1 MYKSMKFLLILL
13 LLPALITCYLFI
25 TKPKNMPF
33 MGHFD
38 DKILY
43 GSLYYID
50 KPDISYSYAKRDKV
64 NLKLHF
70 FIPKKS
76 ELKSSVLL
84 FHGGGWAFGSS
95 YSLFKI
101 CKSLAK
107 EGILCASADYR
118 LALKHDT
125 KVKDSMLDAADAY
138 KWMVKNSEKLNIKK
152 DQIMVGGGSS
162 GGHLAASLAMIPD
175 EKNETYDNIKAM
187 ILFNPA
193 LNTSALNAEIPEN
206 IDERRKNLWLY
217 VRKLFE
223 GKFEDLSPSN
233 FIRSDLPPSIIFHGE
248 KDKTIPIFL
257 IEDFT
262 KEMKEKGNQ
271 VDLLKWKDN
280 GHQFY
285 RWDKKA
291 YPEVME
297 KLVSFV
303 KAQSN

>member
-1 MYKSMKFLLILL
+1 MKFLLIFL

-33 MGHFD
+33 MGHFA

>member
-1 MYKSMKFLLILL
+1 MKFLLIIL

-33 MGHFD
+33 MGHFA

-223 GKFEDLSPSN
+223 GKFEDFSPSN

>member
-1 MYKSMKFLLILL
+1 MYIPMKFLLIFL
-13 LLPALITCYLFI
+13 LLPALIAGYLFI

-33 MGHFD
+33 IGHFA

-50 KPDISYSYAKRDKV
+50 KPDISYRYAKRDNV

-76 ELKSSVLL
+76 KIKSSVLL

-101 CKSLAK
+101 CKNLAE

-125 KVKDSMLDAADAY
+125 KVKDAMLDAADAY
-138 KWMVKNSEKLNIKK
+138 KWMVKNSDKLNIRK

-162 GGHLAASLAMIPD
+162 GGHLAASLAMIPNK
-175 EKNETYDNIKAM
+175 KNKTYDNIKAM

-193 LNTSALNAEIPEN
+193 LNTSFLNEEIPDN
-206 IDERRKNLWLY
+206 IDERRKKLWLY
-217 VRKLFE
+217 LRKLFE
-223 GKFEDLSPSN
+223 GKPEDLSPSN

-271 VDLLKWKDN
+271 VDLLKWKDS

-297 KLVSFV
+297 KLILFV
-303 KAQSN
+303 KAQSK

>member
-1 MYKSMKFLLILL
+1 MKFLLILL

-33 MGHFD
+33 MGHFA

>member
-1 MYKSMKFLLILL
+1 MKFLLILL
-13 LLPALITCYLFI
+13 LLPALIACYLFI

-33 MGHFD
+33 MGHFA

>member
-1 MYKSMKFLLILL
+1 
-13 LLPALITCYLFI
+13 
-25 TKPKNMPF
+25 
-33 MGHFD
+33 
-38 DKILY
+38 
-43 GSLYYID
+43 
-50 KPDISYSYAKRDKV
+50 
-64 NLKLHF
+64 
-70 FIPKKS
+70 
-76 ELKSSVLL
+76 
-84 FHGGGWAFGSS
+84 
-95 YSLFKI
+95 
-101 CKSLAK
+101 
-107 EGILCASADYR
+107 
-118 LALKHDT
+118 
-125 KVKDSMLDAADAY
+125 
-138 KWMVKNSEKLNIKK
+138 
-152 DQIMVGGGSS
+152 MVGGGSS

>member
-1 MYKSMKFLLILL
+1 MYKSMKFLLIFL

-33 MGHFD
+33 MGHFA

-76 ELKSSVLL
+76 KLKSSVLL

>member
-1 MYKSMKFLLILL
+1 MKFLLIFL

-33 MGHFD
+33 MGHFA

-118 LALKHDT
+118 LALKHNT

>member
-1 MYKSMKFLLILL
+1 MYKSMKFLLIFL

-33 MGHFD
+33 MGHFA

-70 FIPKKS
+70 FVPKKS
-76 ELKSSVLL
+76 KLKSSVLL

-193 LNTSALNAEIPEN
+193 LNTSALNVEIPEN
-206 IDERRKNLWLY
+206 IDERRKKLWLY

>member
-1 MYKSMKFLLILL
+1 MYKPMKFLLIIL

-33 MGHFD
+33 MGHFA

-223 GKFEDLSPSN
+223 GKFEDFSPSN

>member
-33 MGHFD
+33 MGHFA

-70 FIPKKS
+70 FVPKKS
-76 ELKSSVLL
+76 KLKSSVLL

>member
-1 MYKSMKFLLILL
+1 MYKSMKFLLIFL

-25 TKPKNMPF
+25 AKPKNMPF
-33 MGHFD
+33 MGHFA

>member
-1 MYKSMKFLLILL
+1 MYRPMKFLLIIL

-33 MGHFD
+33 MGHFA

>member
-1 MYKSMKFLLILL
+1 MKFLLIFL

-33 MGHFD
+33 MGHFA

-193 LNTSALNAEIPEN
+193 PNTSALNAEIPEN

>member
-1 MYKSMKFLLILL
+1 MYKSMKFLLIFL

-33 MGHFD
+33 MGHFA

-70 FIPKKS
+70 FVPKKS
-76 ELKSSVLL
+76 KLKSSVLL

>member
-1 MYKSMKFLLILL
+1 
-13 LLPALITCYLFI
+13 
-25 TKPKNMPF
+25 
-33 MGHFD
+33 MGHFA

>member
-33 MGHFD
+33 MGHFA

-70 FIPKKS
+70 FVPKKLK
-76 ELKSSVLL
+76 LKSSVLL

>member
-1 MYKSMKFLLILL
+1 MYKSMKFLLIFL

-33 MGHFD
+33 MGHFA

-50 KPDISYSYAKRDKV
+50 KPDISYSYAKRGKV

-70 FIPKKS
+70 FVPKKS
-76 ELKSSVLL
+76 KLKSSVLL

-217 VRKLFE
+217 VIKLFE

>member
-1 MYKSMKFLLILL
+1 MYKSMKFLLIFL

-33 MGHFD
+33 MGHFA

-70 FIPKKS
+70 FVPKKL

>member
-1 MYKSMKFLLILL
+1 MKFLLIFL

-33 MGHFD
+33 MGHFA

-76 ELKSSVLL
+76 KLKSSVLL

>member
-1 MYKSMKFLLILL
+1 MKFLLLFL
-13 LLPALITCYLFI
+13 LLPALIAGYLFI

-33 MGHFD
+33 LGHFA

-50 KPDISYSYAKRDKV
+50 KPDISYTYAKRDNV

-76 ELKSSVLL
+76 EIKSSVLL

-101 CKSLAK
+101 CKNLAK

-118 LALKHDT
+118 LGLKHNT
-125 KVKDSMLDAADAY
+125 KVKDSMLDSADAY
-138 KWMVKNSEKLNIKK
+138 EWMVKNSEKFNISK
-152 DQIMVGGGSS
+152 DDIMVGGASS
-162 GGHLAASLAMIPD
+162 GGQLAASLAMIPNK
-175 EKNETYDNIKAM
+175 ENKTYDKIKAM
-187 ILFNPA
+187 IFFNPA
-193 LNTSALNAEIPEN
+193 LNTSFLNVEIPEN
-206 IDERRKNLWLY
+206 IDERRKKLWLY

-223 GKFEDLSPSN
+223 GKAEALSPSN
-233 FIRSDLPPSIIFHGE
+233 FIQSGLPPSIIFHGE

-257 IEDFT
+257 IDDFT
-262 KEMKEKGNQ
+262 KEMKDKGNQ
-271 VDLLKWKDN
+271 VDFFRWKDN
-280 GHQFY
+280 GHQFF

-297 KLVSFV
+297 KLILFI
-303 KAQSN
+303 KQQSS

>member
-1 MYKSMKFLLILL
+1 MYKSMKFLLIFL

-33 MGHFD
+33 MGHFA

-193 LNTSALNAEIPEN
+193 LNTSALNTEIPEN

>member
-1 MYKSMKFLLILL
+1 MYKPMKFLLIIL

-33 MGHFD
+33 MGHFA

-138 KWMVKNSEKLNIKK
+138 KWMVKNSEKLNIRK

-206 IDERRKNLWLY
+206 IDERRKTFQNHWMEQKISHVANINL
-217 VRKLFE
+217 
-223 GKFEDLSPSN
+223 
-233 FIRSDLPPSIIFHGE
+233 SD
-248 KDKTIPIFL
+248 
-257 IEDFT
+257 
-262 KEMKEKGNQ
+262 
-271 VDLLKWKDN
+271 
-280 GHQFY
+280 
-285 RWDKKA
+285 
-291 YPEVME
+291 
-297 KLVSFV
+297 FV
-303 KAQSN
+303 

>member
-1 MYKSMKFLLILL
+1 MYKSMKFLLIFL

-33 MGHFD
+33 MGHFA

-262 KEMKEKGNQ
+262 REMKEKGNQ

>member
-1 MYKSMKFLLILL
+1 MKFLLIFL
-13 LLPALITCYLFI
+13 LLPALTAGYLFI

-33 MGHFD
+33 LGHFA

>member
-1 MYKSMKFLLILL
+1 MYKSMKFLLIFL

-33 MGHFD
+33 MGHFA

-223 GKFEDLSPSN
+223 GKFEDFSPSN

>member
-1 MYKSMKFLLILL
+1 MKFLLIFL

-33 MGHFD
+33 MGHFA

-70 FIPKKS
+70 FVPKKS
-76 ELKSSVLL
+76 KLKSSVLL

>member
-1 MYKSMKFLLILL
+1 MYKSMKFLLIFL

-33 MGHFD
+33 MGHFA

-70 FIPKKS
+70 FVPKKS
-76 ELKSSVLL
+76 KLKSSVLL

-138 KWMVKNSEKLNIKK
+138 KWMVKNSEKLNIRK

-193 LNTSALNAEIPEN
+193 LNTSALIVEIPEN

>member
-1 MYKSMKFLLILL
+1 MYKSMKFLLIFL

-33 MGHFD
+33 MGHFA

-70 FIPKKS
+70 FVPKKS
-76 ELKSSVLL
+76 KLKSSVLL

-206 IDERRKNLWLY
+206 IDERRKKLWLY